1 MYVYNKILF
10 EMVSYQCFL
19 EENSDNTK
27 SGQQTLQTM
36 TMISRNGLLEVN
48 ETSKMSI
55 GKYLKDEK

>member
-1 MYVYNKILF
+1 
-10 EMVSYQCFL
+10 MVSYQCFL

-36 TMISRNGLLEVN
+36 TMISRNESQEVN
-48 ETSKMSI
+48 NICKTRI